1 MAYTILKDDNGD
13 KYAIYHDYHIYRDGR
28 IYSTKRGRFLK
39 GTTRNQIKQI
49 ALTTDGIE
57 TIYTL
62 KRLIY
67 HIFIDNNI
75 PPIGKSNYVFSCID
89 GDENNISVDNLQ
101 IYTRSEYTAITSAN
115 RVITYDD
122 NNRYTLANAQTDYA
136 IHTDSSG
143 LKYVEY
149 EGYYVYDNGTVLKPG
164 PTPTMMYGFMAPEG
178 FKRVELSINGKKKR
192 YAFKKLVA
200 HCFIYS
206 AMPPAGNTKYKV
218 LCNDGNEDNVCADN
232 LTVVFK

>member
-1 MAYTILKDDNGD
+1 MAYAILQDENGD

-39 GTTRNQIKQI
+39 GGKRNGIKLI
-49 ALTTDGIE
+49 GLAIDNSAIT
-57 TIYTL
+57 YTL

-67 HIFIDNNI
+67 HIFVDNNI
-75 PPIGKSNYVFSCID
+75 PPIGDTDYVFICKD
-89 GDENNISVDNLQ
+89 GNEDNVSADNLQ
-101 IYTRSEYTAITSAN
+101 IYTREEYTSIINTG

-122 NNRYTLANAQTDYA
+122 NNRYTINNAQTDYD
-136 IHTDSSG
+136 IHIDDIG
-143 LKYVEY
+143 KYVEY

-178 FKRVELSINGKKKR
+178 FKRIELSINGKKKR

-206 AMPPAGNTKYKV
+206 AMPPSGNTKYKV
-218 LCNDGNEDNVCADN
+218 LCNDGNEDNVSADN